1 MIQLAFTAAFVLL
14 ALVLI
19 LFIVARLFGR
29 RSTRKHRLRKL
40 VTAPVRLVRSI

>member
-1 MIQLAFTAAFVLL
+1 MQLAFTAAFVLL

-40 VTAPVRLVRSI
+40 VTAPVRWVRSI